1 MCALISPFVRVS
13 TAADTQNKCRVFTH
27 TCSDAEGLSDNV
39 KHAFQL
45 SFICNKTQWR
55 VKCTRTWPTGAFVS
69 RRKEF
74 HGYFALG
81 EQLSSSN
88 KVRKL
93 RAVVVAAFAR
103 DSPWTQ
109 NRPCERTEN
118 RVPFTDFLAKWT
130 IGRLV
135 DSHRPLYIQRRE
147 FIGDLLNR
155 TYRNPIV
162 HERLA
167 RHSPEDLGKHRVRA
181 FGKFRAMHRHSP

>member
-1 MCALISPFVRVS
+1 MLFSRHLYAIKRS
-13 TAADTQNKCRVFTH
+13 
-27 TCSDAEGLSDNV
+27 EGLNALV
-39 KHAFQL
+39 RGRPAL
-45 SFICNKTQWR
+45 SYPAGRNSTDILRLAN
-55 VKCTRTWPTGAFVS
+55 A
-69 RRKEF
+69 
-74 HGYFALG
+74 
-81 EQLSSSN
+81 SSSN

-93 RAVVVAAFAR
+93 RTVVVAAFAR

-155 TYRNPIV
+155 TYRNRI
-162 HERLA
+162 A
-167 RHSPEDLGKHRVRA
+167 RAWTSRETFSRRSWKTPGSSLRQVSSNAPAFTIKRVI
-181 FGKFRAMHRHSP
+181 